1 MKKYWEQF
9 LGLAVFAGLVAVI
22 ASFVHVPGRTLLN
35 VGLGAVSLYW
45 LLIITTV
52 PWNLYF
58 RARQVRHEIGVSRER
73 EIAVPAGREAEVRRW
88 ERRLLVLALGGDNV
102 AGAGGAGGTFESR
115 HPLGCHIA
123 AVYT

>member
-73 EIAVPAGREAEVRRW
+73 GIAVPAGREAEVRLW
-88 ERRLLVLALGGDNV
+88 ERRLLGLALAGHLVSAAVV
-102 AGAGGAGGTFESR
+102 AGVTYASG
-115 HPLGCHIA
+115 H
-123 AVYT
+123 